1 MLGLTHR
8 PKADAAWNLHE
19 LTAGLDISAFVLFSS
34 LAGTI
39 GGAGQSSYAAANTF
53 LDGLAE

>member
-1 MLGLTHR
+1 M
-8 PKADAAWNLHE
+8 
-19 LTAGLDISAFVLFSS
+19 SAVVLFSS